1 MEKAYELLFGGSLI
15 VVILL
20 IVPCLVRAIRGPRV
34 ADRVVAINMMTTL
47 TTVAIAILTVMK
59 AEGYLADITLIFSLL
74 GFLAV
79 VLLSK
84 IYTGIYLKRKEDEE
98 HGA

>member
-1 MEKAYELLFGGSLI
+1 MEKAYEILFGCALI
-15 VVILL
+15 FVVLL
-20 IVPCLVRAIRGPRV
+20 IVPCVVRAIRGPKV
-34 ADRVVAINMMTTL
+34 ADRVVAVNMMTTL

-84 IYTGIYLKRKEDEE
+84 VYTGIYLKRKEDEH